1 MFTLRHECQ
10 IISLGLSP
18 DNQLL
23 AVGGQNSE
31 IFIWSIKDQKMIR
44 CFERLQN
51 DPTQDVNMLGDSITE
66 ITDIGWSF
74 DGTLVAAGCEKS
86 LVMLDMKK
94 ILSQSVEAL
103 LQENNK

>member
-1 MFTLRHECQ
+1 
-10 IISLGLSP
+10 
-18 DNQLL
+18 
-23 AVGGQNSE
+23 
-31 IFIWSIKDQKMIR
+31 MIR

-51 DPTQDVNMLGDSITE
+51 DPTQDVNMLGENITE
-66 ITDIGWSF
+66 ITDISWSM